1 LSGIIHRRKAHMRTT
16 IIAVAAAGFMAL
28 APQPSFAQDAIGG
41 ALLGAGAGAAIGG
54 AAGGGR
60 GAAIG
65 AATGAAVGA
74 TVGANAAAHRHGHY
88 YGSRA
93 EYVGPGP
100 RSVRRCWINR
110 YGERVCKIRR
120 YY

>member
-1 LSGIIHRRKAHMRTT
+1 MRTT

-28 APQPSFAQDAIGG
+28 APQPSFAQDALGG
-41 ALLGAGAGAAIGG
+41 ALVGAGAGAAIGG

-74 TVGANAAAHRHGHY
+74 TVGANAQARRGYY
-88 YGSRA
+88 YGPRA
-93 EYVGPGP
+93 EYVG
-100 RSVRRCWINR
+100 RSHRRCWINR

-120 YY
+120 Y

>member
-1 LSGIIHRRKAHMRTT
+1 MRTT

-28 APQPSFAQDAIGG
+28 APQASFAQDAIGG
-41 ALLGAGAGAAIGG
+41 ALIGAGAGAAIGG

-74 TVGANAAAHRHGHY
+74 TVGANAQARRDYH

-93 EYVGPGP
+93 EYVGPE